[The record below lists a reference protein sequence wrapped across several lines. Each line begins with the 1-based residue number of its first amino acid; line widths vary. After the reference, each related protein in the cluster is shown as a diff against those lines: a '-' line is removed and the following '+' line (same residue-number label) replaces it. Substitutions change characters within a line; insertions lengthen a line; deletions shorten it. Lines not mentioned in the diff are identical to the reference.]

1 MSRLPYLSAVSD
13 EIHTTVTCMK
23 HASLA
28 LETLEAATMSSPD
41 TTPDA
46 ILHLATLHLLSKA
59 GFASTSQAAS
69 LTLSSV
75 VAQYFK
81 TVSRACI
88 DRANLAGRNKP
99 GAYDVVESLKEL
111 GYGFG
116 LEELYEYGLDSRGG
130 DVFHGEALEK
140 LSGRSSSLAVDNW

>member
-1 MSRLPYLSAVSD
+1 MS
-13 EIHTTVTCMK
+13 T
-23 HASLA
+23 
-28 LETLEAATMSSPD
+28 PD
-41 TTPDA
+41 STPDA
-46 ILHLATLHLLSKA
+46 ILHLATLHLLSQA

-81 TVSRACI
+81 TISRACI

-111 GYGFG
+111 GYGHG
-116 LEELYEYGLDSRGG
+116 LEELYEYALDSRGG
-130 DVFHGEALEK
+130 DVFQGEALDR
-140 LSGRSSSLAVDNW
+140 LSGRSYRLSRMARV